1 MQTSFDSSNVE
12 QNQAFDMIAK
22 TNNSFFLTGRAGTG
36 KTTFLKT
43 VQEKIEK
50 KFIVL
55 APTGIAA
62 INAGGQTIHSFFGLD
77 FGVLGPGDIGTMN
90 SNKISL
96 IRHIDTIIIDE
107 VSMVRCDVMDAIDRT
122 LRLYRKNSAPF
133 GGLQMVLVGDMFQL
147 EPVVTQAD
155 REILQD
161 IYRSDSFYFYKAA
174 VIQRYGLPKIEF
186 MKIYRQSDPVFIEL
200 LEHVRTGSVSYRDML
215 RINSRVVAP
224 GEGSQKLKV
233 TLTCTKKSAQ
243 LINERKLEELG
254 GDLMVYEAEHSGD
267 TRKCQD
273 AAEDRLCLRVGAQVM
288 FTRNDPFQRWANGT
302 LSTVHS
308 LTDDCIKV
316 RFDNG
321 IIQEVQKVQW
331 ESIEY
336 EYDEKSKSSKKRTI
350 GTITQY
356 PLKLAWAITIHKS
369 QSLTFDRV
377 AVDFGKSAFTN
388 GQAYVALS
396 RSRSLEGLELLRP
409 MTLSS
414 VLVSKDVLDFSA
426 DTNNTEKI
434 MREINIGAAINAY
447 IKNMDCD
454 GAATTLYDM
463 SKEEA
468 NQGNYSNAS
477 ELMTRAMSYVVDDEC
492 LKDREWSPIISDNV
506 EHRLLN
512 AIGLFYSGKIE
523 ESERVLSGMS
533 SIINLSFD
541 GLYILSRCYEEQG
554 RWDKVEAVYKKMMDI
569 FNQSREMGLDSIS
582 YRKFK
587 YRLAIL
593 NERVY
598 ADPGAGLMRQLM
610 AENPGYDKYHLA
622 LRAMLIDNTEARQE
636 FEEESENPI
645 ADVLF
650 DREKSNTTFLELIQ
664 DERDKKSIPW
674 NAYRRF
680 INNLKLAMPC

>member
-1 MQTSFDSSNVE
+1 MQTSFDSGNVE

-122 LRLYRKNSAPF
+122 LRFYRKNSAPF
-133 GGLQMVLVGDMFQL
+133 GGLQMVFVGDMFQL
-147 EPVVTQAD
+147 EPVVTQVD

-233 TLTCTKKSAQ
+233 TLTCTKRSAQ
-243 LINERKLEELG
+243 LINEKKLEELG

-273 AAEDRLCLRVGAQVM
+273 VAEDRLCLRVGAQVM

-302 LSTVHS
+302 LSVVHS
-308 LTDDCIKV
+308 LSDNCIKV
-316 RFDNG
+316 RFDDG

-426 DTNNTEKI
+426 DMNNTEII
-434 MREINIGAAINAY
+434 MREINIGAAINGFV
-447 IKNMDCD
+447 KKMDCD

-463 SKEEA
+463 AQKEVDH
-468 NQGNYSNAS
+468 GNYSYAS

-492 LKDREWSPIISDNV
+492 LKGKEWTPIMSDNV
-506 EHRLLN
+506 EHQFLN
-512 AIGLFYSGKIE
+512 AIGLFYSGMVE
-523 ESERVLSGMS
+523 ESEKALSGMAS
-533 SIINLSFD
+533 LFSLSFD

-554 RWDKVEAVYKKMMDI
+554 KWDRVEEIYKRMMEI

-593 NERVY
+593 NERIY

-622 LRAMLIDNTEARQE
+622 LRAMLIDNVDARQE
-636 FEEESENPI
+636 FEEEADNPI
-645 ADVLF
+645 VDVLF
-650 DREKSNTTFLELIQ
+650 DREKNNASFLELVQ
-664 DERDKKSIPW
+664 EERDKKSTPW

>member
-90 SNKISL
+90 SNKVSL

-122 LRLYRKNSAPF
+122 LRFYRKNSAPF
-133 GGLQMVLVGDMFQL
+133 GGLQMVFVGDMFQL
-147 EPVVTQAD
+147 EPVVTQTD
-155 REILQD
+155 REILQE

-224 GEGSQKLKV
+224 GEGSRKLKV

-243 LINERKLEELG
+243 LINEKKLEELG

-273 AAEDRLCLRVGAQVM
+273 VAEDRLCLRVGAQVM

-302 LSTVHS
+302 LSVVHS

-316 RFDNG
+316 RLDDG

-336 EYDEKSKSSKKRTI
+336 EYDEKSKSSKKRTM

-434 MREINIGAAINAY
+434 MREINVGAAINGY

-463 SKEEA
+463 AKEEA
-468 NQGNYSNAS
+468 NRGNYCYAS

-492 LKDREWSPIISDNV
+492 LKGREWTSIISDNI

-523 ESERVLSGMS
+523 ESERALSGMAS
-533 SIINLSFD
+533 LISLSFD

-554 RWDKVEAVYKKMMDI
+554 RWDKVEDVYKKMMDI

-587 YRLAIL
+587 YRLSIL

-598 ADPGAGLMRQLM
+598 SDPGVGLMRQLM

-622 LRAMLIDNTEARQE
+622 LRAMLIDNAEARQD
-636 FEEESENPI
+636 FEEESDNPI

-650 DREKSNTTFLELIQ
+650 DREKSNDIFLEMIQ
-664 DERDKKSIPW
+664 DERDKKSIRW

>member
-122 LRLYRKNSAPF
+122 LRFYRKNSAPF
-133 GGLQMVLVGDMFQL
+133 GGLQMVFVGDMFQL
-147 EPVVTQAD
+147 EPVVTQVD

-233 TLTCTKKSAQ
+233 TLTCTKRSAQ
-243 LINERKLEELG
+243 LINEKKLEELG

-273 AAEDRLCLRVGAQVM
+273 VAEDRLCLRVGAQVM

-302 LSTVHS
+302 LSVVNS
-308 LTDDCIKV
+308 LSDDCIKV
-316 RFDNG
+316 RFDDG

-426 DTNNTEKI
+426 DMNNTEKI
-434 MREINIGAAINAY
+434 MREINIGAAINGY
-447 IKNMDCD
+447 VKKMDYD
-454 GAATTLYDM
+454 GAATTLYVM
-463 SKEEA
+463 AQKEVG
-468 NQGNYSNAS
+468 QGNYSYAS

-492 LKDREWSPIISDNV
+492 LKGKEWTPIMSDNI
-506 EHRLLN
+506 EYQFLN
-512 AIGLFYSGKIE
+512 AIGLFYSGMVE
-523 ESERVLSGMS
+523 ESEKALLGMAS
-533 SIINLSFD
+533 LFSLSFD

-554 RWDKVEAVYKKMMDI
+554 KWDRVEKIYKRMMDI

-593 NERVY
+593 NERIY

-622 LRAMLIDNTEARQE
+622 LRAMLIDNVYVRQE
-636 FEEESENPI
+636 FEEESDNLI
-645 ADVLF
+645 VDVLF
-650 DREKSNTTFLELIQ
+650 DREKNNASFLELVQ
-664 DERDKKSIPW
+664 EEREKKSTPW

>member
-36 KTTFLKT
+36 KTTFLKS

-122 LRLYRKNSAPF
+122 LRFYRKNSAPF
-133 GGLQMVLVGDMFQL
+133 GGLQMVFVGDMFQL
-147 EPVVTQAD
+147 EPVVTLAD

-161 IYRSDSFYFYKAA
+161 IYHSDSFYFYKAA

-243 LINERKLEELG
+243 LINERKLEELY

-267 TRKCQD
+267 NRKCQD
-273 AAEDRLCLRVGAQVM
+273 VAEDRLCLRVGAQVM
-288 FTRNDPFQRWANGT
+288 FTKNDPFQRWANGT
-302 LSTVHS
+302 LSVVHS

-316 RFDNG
+316 RFDDG

-463 SKEEA
+463 AKEEA
-468 NQGNYSNAS
+468 DQGNFNDAS

-492 LKDREWSPIISDNV
+492 LKGREWTSIVSDNI

-512 AIGLFYSGKIE
+512 AIGSFYSGKIE
-523 ESERVLSGMS
+523 ESEWVLSGMA

-541 GLYILSRCYEEQG
+541 SLYILARCYEEQR
-554 RWDKVEAVYKKMMDI
+554 RWDKVEDIYKKMMDI

-582 YRKFK
+582 FRKFK

-593 NERVY
+593 NEKVY

-622 LRAMLIDNTEARQE
+622 LREMLIDNNEARHE
-636 FEEESENPI
+636 FEEESDNPI
-645 ADVLF
+645 TDVLF
-650 DREKSNTTFLELIQ
+650 DREKSNDIFLELVRE
-664 DERDKKSIPW
+664 ERDKKSIPW

>member
-122 LRLYRKNSAPF
+122 LRFYRKNSAPF
-133 GGLQMVLVGDMFQL
+133 GGLQMVFVGDMFQL
-147 EPVVTQAD
+147 EPVVTQVD

-233 TLTCTKKSAQ
+233 TLTCTKRSAQ
-243 LINERKLEELG
+243 LINEKKLEELG
-254 GDLMVYEAEHSGD
+254 GDLMVYEAEHFGD

-273 AAEDRLCLRVGAQVM
+273 VAEDRLCLRVGAQVM

-302 LSTVHS
+302 LSVVHS
-308 LTDDCIKV
+308 LSDDCIKV
-316 RFDNG
+316 RFDDG

-426 DTNNTEKI
+426 DMNNTEII
-434 MREINIGAAINAY
+434 MREINIGAAINGY
-447 IKNMDCD
+447 VKKMDCD

-463 SKEEA
+463 AQKEVD
-468 NQGNYSNAS
+468 QGNYSYAS

-492 LKDREWSPIISDNV
+492 LKGKEWTPIMSDNV
-506 EHRLLN
+506 EHQFLN
-512 AIGLFYSGKIE
+512 AIGLFYSGMVE
-523 ESERVLSGMS
+523 ESEKALSGMAS
-533 SIINLSFD
+533 LFSLSFD

-554 RWDKVEAVYKKMMDI
+554 KWDRVEEIYKRMMDI

-593 NERVY
+593 NERIY

-622 LRAMLIDNTEARQE
+622 LRAMLINNVDARQE
-636 FEEESENPI
+636 FEEEADNPI
-645 ADVLF
+645 VDVLF
-650 DREKSNTTFLELIQ
+650 DREKNNASFLELVQ
-664 DERDKKSIPW
+664 EERDKKSTPW

>member
-1 MQTSFDSSNVE
+1 MQTSFDSSNIE
-12 QNQAFDMIAK
+12 QNHAFDMIAK

-36 KTTFLKT
+36 KTTFLKNI
-43 VQEKIEK
+43 QEKIQK

-90 SNKISL
+90 ANKIS
-96 IRHIDTIIIDE
+96 IVRHIDTIIIDE
-107 VSMVRCDVMDAIDRT
+107 VSMVRCDIMDAIDRT
-122 LRLYRKNSAPF
+122 LRFYRKNSAPF
-133 GGLQMVLVGDMFQL
+133 GGLQMVFVGDMFQL
-147 EPVVTQAD
+147 EPVVTQDD
-155 REILQD
+155 REILKE
-161 IYRSDSFYFYKAA
+161 IYHSDSFYFYKSA

-186 MKIYRQSDPVFIEL
+186 LKVYRQSDPVFIEL
-200 LEHVRTGSVSYRDML
+200 LEHVRTGNVSYRDML

-233 TLTCTKKSAQ
+233 TLTCTKKAAQ
-243 LINERKLEELG
+243 YINEEQLEQLE
-254 GDLMVYEAEHSGD
+254 GDLMIYEAEHTGD

-273 AAEDRLCLRVGAQVM
+273 VAEDRLCLRVGSQVM

-302 LSTVHS
+302 LAIVDS

-316 RFDNG
+316 RFDDG
-321 IIQEVQKVQW
+321 VIQEVQKVQW

-336 EYDEKSKSSKKRTI
+336 EYHEQTKSSKKKTI

-377 AVDFGKSAFTN
+377 AIDFGKSAFSN

-414 VLVSKDVLDFSA
+414 VLVSKDVIDFSS
-426 DTNNTEKI
+426 DINNTEMI
-434 MREINIGAAINAY
+434 TREINIGVAINGY

-454 GAATTLYDM
+454 GAAVTLYEM
-463 SKEEA
+463 ATEEA
-468 NQGNYSNAS
+468 RNSNFNYAS
-477 ELMTRAMSYVVDDEC
+477 ELMSRAMSYVVDDEC
-492 LKDREWSPIISDNV
+492 LKGKEWITIQSDNI
-506 EHRLLN
+506 EYRLLN
-512 AIGLFYSGKIE
+512 AVGLFYSGKSE
-523 ESERVLSGMS
+523 EAERILNEMS
-533 SIINLSFD
+533 SILSMNFD
-541 GLYILSRCYEEQG
+541 GLYILSRCYEQKEQ
-554 RWDKVEAVYKKMMDI
+554 WDKTEEIYKKMMVL

-593 NERVY
+593 NERIY
-598 ADPGAGLMRQLM
+598 GDPGAGLMRQLM
-610 AENPGYDKYHLA
+610 AENPAYDKFHIA
-622 LRAMLIDNTEARQE
+622 LRSMLIDNTYAYHE
-636 FEEESENPI
+636 FEEETDNPI
-645 ADVLF
+645 VKALF
-650 DREKSNTTFLELIQ
+650 NHDMSDDGFIELLH
-664 DERDKKSIPW
+664 DERDKKSVYW

-680 INNLKLAMPC
+680 INSLKLAMPC

>member
-1 MQTSFDSSNVE
+1 MLTSFDDDNIE
-12 QNQAFDMIAK
+12 QGHAFDMIAK

-43 VQEKIEK
+43 IQEKIQK

-90 SNKISL
+90 ANKIA
-96 IRHIDTIIIDE
+96 IVRHIDTIIIDE
-107 VSMVRCDVMDAIDRT
+107 VSMVRCDIMDAIDRT
-122 LRLYRKNSAPF
+122 LRFYRKNSAPF
-133 GGLQMVLVGDMFQL
+133 GGLQMVFVGDMFQL
-147 EPVVTQAD
+147 EPVVTQDD
-155 REILQD
+155 REILED
-161 IYRSDSFYFYKAA
+161 IYHSDSFYFYKSA

-186 MKIYRQSDPVFIEL
+186 LKIYRQSDPLFIEL

-233 TLTCTKKSAQ
+233 TLTCTKKAAQ
-243 LINERKLEELG
+243 FINEERLHQLE
-254 GDLMVYEAEHSGD
+254 GDLMVYEADHTGD
-267 TRKCQD
+267 FRKCQD
-273 AAEDRLCLRVGAQVM
+273 AAEDKLCLRIGAQVM

-302 LSTVHS
+302 LGIVHS

-321 IIQEVQKVQW
+321 LTQEVQKVQW

-336 EYDEKSKSSKKRTI
+336 EYDEQTKSSKKKII

-377 AVDFGKSAFTN
+377 AIDFGKSAFTN

-414 VLVSKDVLDFSA
+414 VLVSKDVLDFSS
-426 DTNNTEKI
+426 DINNTEKI
-434 MREINIGAAINAY
+434 MREINIGAAINVF

-454 GAATTLYDM
+454 GAATTLYEM
-463 SKEEA
+463 ASEEVK
-468 NQGNYSNAS
+468 QGNYEYAS
-477 ELMTRAMSYVVDDEC
+477 ELLARAMSYVVDDEC
-492 LKDREWSPIISDNV
+492 LMGKEWNTIDSDNV
-506 EHRLLN
+506 EYCLMD
-512 AIGLFYSGKIE
+512 AIGLFYAGQE
-523 ESERVLSGMS
+523 NESEKILTGMR
-533 SIINLSFD
+533 SILDSNFD
-541 GLYILSRCYEEQG
+541 GLYILSRCFEKKED
-554 RWDKVEAVYKKMMDI
+554 WDKVDETYKKMMAL

-587 YRLAIL
+587 YRLAML

-598 ADPGAGLMRQLM
+598 SDPGAGLMRQLL
-610 AENPGYDKYHLA
+610 AENPAYDKYHTA
-622 LRAMLIDNTEARQE
+622 LRSMLIGNTEARLE
-636 FEEESENPI
+636 FEEETDNPI
-645 ADVLF
+645 VSLLF
-650 DREKSNTTFLELIQ
+650 DKEKDDTTFIELVRDEREKKSN
-664 DERDKKSIPW
+664 PW

>member
-1 MQTSFDSSNVE
+1 MQTSFDSGNVE

-122 LRLYRKNSAPF
+122 LRFYRKNSAPF
-133 GGLQMVLVGDMFQL
+133 GGLQMVFVGDMFQL
-147 EPVVTQAD
+147 EPVVTQVD

-233 TLTCTKKSAQ
+233 TLTCTKRSAQ
-243 LINERKLEELG
+243 LINEKKLEELG

-273 AAEDRLCLRVGAQVM
+273 VAEDRLCLRVGAQVM

-302 LSTVHS
+302 LSVVHS
-308 LTDDCIKV
+308 LSDNCIKV
-316 RFDNG
+316 RFDDG

-426 DTNNTEKI
+426 DMNNTEII
-434 MREINIGAAINAY
+434 MREINIGAAINGFV
-447 IKNMDCD
+447 KKMDCD

-463 SKEEA
+463 AQKEVDH
-468 NQGNYSNAS
+468 GNYSYAS

-492 LKDREWSPIISDNV
+492 LKGKEWTPIMSDNV
-506 EHRLLN
+506 EHQFLN
-512 AIGLFYSGKIE
+512 AIGLFYSGMVE
-523 ESERVLSGMS
+523 ESEKALSGMAS
-533 SIINLSFD
+533 LFSLSFD

-554 RWDKVEAVYKKMMDI
+554 KWDRVEEIYKRMMEI

-593 NERVY
+593 NERIY

-622 LRAMLIDNTEARQE
+622 LRAMLIDNVDARQE
-636 FEEESENPI
+636 FEEEADNPI
-645 ADVLF
+645 
-650 DREKSNTTFLELIQ
+650 
-664 DERDKKSIPW
+664 ERRITLLSLNWCRKRGIRSQLHGMHIEDLSI
-674 NAYRRF
+674 
-680 INNLKLAMPC
+680 I